1 MNFVNLG
8 DSGLKISQI
17 VVGCMS
23 FGAKSEYGNW
33 VLEDEEEIMKILK
46 KCYDSGLR
54 TFDTADMYSNG
65 VSEKLVGKF
74 LKKYNIP
81 RYTVVI
87 LSKCYFAVDAD
98 TPGFVVD
105 GLKNKDKNNLKFIN
119 SSGLS
124 RKHIFDAVTAS
135 TERLGTYI
143 DVLQIHRFD
152 YNTPMH
158 ETMKALNDIVDM
170 GLTRYIGASSMR
182 ATQFARLQF
191 VAEKNGWH
199 KFISMQNFYNL
210 LYREEER
217 EMIPFCQETGVGLL
231 HWSPLARGALTR
243 PLKDLYASERIKS
256 DNAMAGY
263 VTNNISVA
271 DETVINRVEEIAN
284 VIGCKMSQ
292 VATAWV
298 VSKGGCPI
306 IGLSS
311 IERVDEAVES
321 LKITLTSEQI
331 EYLEEPYVAK
341 AIKGFS

>member
-1 MNFVNLG
+1 MKFVNLG
-8 DSGLKISQI
+8 NSGLKISQL

-46 KCYDSGLR
+46 HCYDIGLR

-65 VSEKLVGKF
+65 ISEKLIGKF
-74 LKKYNIP
+74 LKKYDIP

-87 LSKCYFAVDAD
+87 LSKCYFPVDSN

-105 GLKNKDKNNLKFIN
+105 GLSNKDPNNIKFIN
-119 SSGLS
+119 SNGLS

-152 YNTPMH
+152 KSTPME
-158 ETMKALNDIVDM
+158 ETMRALNDIVNTGM
-170 GLTRYIGASSMR
+170 VRYIGASSMR
-182 ATQFARLQF
+182 ATQFAQLQF
-191 VAEKNGWH
+191 VAEKNGWY

-217 EMIPFCQETGVGLL
+217 EMIPFCKETGVGLL
-231 HWSPLARGALTR
+231 HWSPLARGILTR
-243 PLKDLYASERIKS
+243 PAQSFNDSERFKS
-256 DNAMAGY
+256 DMA
-263 VTNNISVA
+263 ISYITKDYSKI
-271 DETVINRVEEIAN
+271 DEEIIKRVEEISKQLN
-284 VIGCKMSQ
+284 CKMSQ
-292 VATAWV
+292 VATAWI

-306 IGLSS
+306 LGLSS
-311 IERVDEAVES
+311 ISRVDEAISALDIELS
-321 LKITLTSEQI
+321 NDQI
-331 EYLEEPYVAK
+331 EYLEQPYRAK
-341 AIKGFS
+341 DVRGF